1 MKSAKTRPWPYT
13 YVCQGLE
20 WRTKRISGS
29 RPRAGD
35 PFFNYTPVCHLHF
48 PVFHCKGQKAFVR
61 TLFALFEEKW
71 RHNANAILLF
81 RCPARHFIQVLLS
94 AFFLL

>member
-1 MKSAKTRPWPYT
+1 MYAKTLNGA
-13 YVCQGLE
+13 Q
-20 WRTKRISGS
+20 KGS
-29 RPRAGD
+29 PVRVRA
-35 PFFNYTPVCHLHF
+35 PEILFLTIHLYATF
-48 PVFHCKGQKAFVR
+48 IFRCFIVKGQKAFVR

>member
-1 MKSAKTRPWPYT
+1 M
-13 YVCQGLE
+13 YVKALNGAQ
-20 WRTKRISGS
+20 KGS
-29 RPRAGD
+29 PVRVRA
-35 PFFNYTPVCHLHF
+35 PEILFLTIHLYATF
-48 PVFHCKGQKAFVR
+48 IFRCFIVKGQKAFVR